1 MSIPSRRRIPRHA
14 VFGASSVNRTAV
26 EPSFFAQ
33 PVQQEGLVV
42 AATVVS
48 SEAVEVR
55 IVVGYLF
62 FVFGGI
68 SNVNV

>member
-1 MSIPSRRRIPRHA
+1 MSIPSRRRIPHHA
-14 VFGASSVNRTAV
+14 VFGASSVNGTAV

-33 PVQQEGLVV
+33 SVQQEGLVV

-62 FVFGGI
+62 FVFGW
-68 SNVNV
+68 NN